1 MSNTT
6 TVNLPNFLNL
16 SPHLSA
22 QKYFYV
28 CTLTVLAWDTLVL
41 TPRSYRLGRTKAW
54 PALKALYYFL
64 QLWVLVD
71 FVVAGVFSVLALI
84 PSSQRY
90 LGVMFFSTSAVQD
103 PDCRRFWPYEPICT
117 AILLF
122 AASTVHVIRVTAIY
136 GHNSRIRS
144 LLLALLFVQGVVTA
158 ICCGFYRSV
167 HLLDGQG
174 CIAGPLNNQ
183 SWVGIYWLSPTVLY
197 ATTFSLAVMR
207 SLQTLEAKPLT
218 PWRLMLRDNL
228 NLYGAILLVNLVNVL
243 FYFIMTPTGYDD
255 PIKTIVTSM
264 AGVLTATMS
273 MRIVLGVRGSL
284 ENGGT
289 FSASG
294 SGSSSGASASLSGTG
309 VGVARGRA
317 APTYTIG
324 DIHSQSK
331 SVGAAR
337 GAKEEGTWDVDKDHV
352 DTAPSR
358 DAKVVLPIVSE
369 DTSSDKAVSA
379 VGVQV
384 TVNQQVEYDE
394 LPRRR

>member
-1 MSNTT
+1 M
-6 TVNLPNFLNL
+6 
-16 SPHLSA
+16 
-22 QKYFYV
+22 
-28 CTLTVLAWDTLVL
+28 
-41 TPRSYRLGRTKAW
+41 
-54 PALKALYYFL
+54 
-64 QLWVLVD
+64 
-71 FVVAGVFSVLALI
+71 
-84 PSSQRY
+84 
-90 LGVMFFSTSAVQD
+90 
-103 PDCRRFWPYEPICT
+103 RFWPYEPICT

-136 GHNSRIRS
+136 AHDARIRS
-144 LLLALLFVQGVVTA
+144 VLLGLLFVQGVVTA

-183 SWVGIYWLSPTVLY
+183 SWVGIYWLAPTILY
-197 ATTFSLAVMR
+197 GTTFSLAVMR

-273 MRIVLGVRGSL
+273 MRIILGVRGSL

-289 FSASG
+289 FSSSG
-294 SGSSSGASASLSGTG
+294 SGGSSGASASLSGTG

-324 DIHSQSK
+324 DIHTQTK
-331 SVGAAR
+331 SIGAAR

-352 DTAPSR
+352 DTVPGR

-369 DTSSDKAVSA
+369 DASDKAVST
-379 VGVQV
+379 VGVQI
-384 TVNQQVEYDE
+384 TVDQQVEYDE
-394 LPRRR
+394 LPKRR